1 MTFKKAS
8 EKQQAKLRRPINR
21 RLGDFDVGEPTE
33 KESLE
38 MLREKARLIDRQIT
52 LLPKGDPKRRELGLQ
67 KFEMGTRINKLSG
80 AVGKIKPIANFFMDV
95 CRESLP
101 PSLFQALLDKAT
113 ILQDED
119 AAFKKGVK

>member
-21 RLGDFDVGEPTE
+21 RLGDFDIEEPTD
-33 KESLE
+33 KAALE
-38 MLREKARLIDRQIT
+38 MLREKARLIDRQIIA
-52 LLPKGDPKRRELGLQ
+52 LPKGDPKRRELGLQ
-67 KFEMGTRINKLSG
+67 KFELGKKIQALSNSF
-80 AVGKIKPIANFFMDV
+80 GKIKPLANFFMDV

-101 PSLFQALLDKAT
+101 PTLFEALLNKAT

-119 AAFKKGVK
+119 AKFKKGLK